1 MHTLDKT
8 LNLFHLQVRSERS
21 ANPAAFKS
29 GPAAPPPFVDDD
41 DDDDI
46 PPPPTV
52 QSPRIASTYASLPL
66 LLFAHQ
72 AYRGTCSL
80 VFLAAADDDAAAAAA
95 AAA

>member
-1 MHTLDKT
+1 M
-8 LNLFHLQVRSERS
+8 RSERT

-29 GPAAPPPFVDDD
+29 GPAAPPPFVDDDD

-66 LLFAHQ
+66 PINLPRHLFT
-72 AYRGTCSL
+72 G
-80 VFLAAADDDAAAAAA
+80 FLAAAAAA
-95 AAA
+95 AAAAVG